1 MAQTELGDFPLVAT
15 IDLGS
20 NSFHMVLARV
30 DHGEIRILERLGE
43 KVQLGAG
50 LDEQG
55 ILNEEAMQRGLDC
68 LRRFAQL
75 INGLP
80 AGAVRIVATNTLR
93 VARNRDVFINRVK
106 DVLGHRVD
114 VISGREEA
122 RLIYLGVAHTLADD
136 AGKRLVVDIGGG
148 STEFIV
154 GERFESILRESLH
167 IGCVSFG
174 QQFFAD
180 GRISP
185 ARYARAYTAARLEL
199 MPIEQSIQRLGWQ
212 EAVGASGTIRAIGQ
226 CLRGG
231 GLTDGEVTREGLQWL
246 KRKVLKASQVDKLD
260 LPGLKADRRPIL
272 PSGLAI
278 LEALFDAL
286 DVQRMEHSEGALREG
301 VLYEIFGRREHED
314 VRERTLTALVE
325 RCHVDT
331 EQAAR
336 VESKALSLLGK
347 VAESWGL
354 TDSKHAD
361 LLRWA
366 ARVHEVGMDIAHSQ
380 YHKHGAYLIEHA
392 DLPGFSRQEQL
403 HMSLLVRGHRRN
415 LPGEDRMTELGEEG
429 PPLRRLCML
438 LRLAILYHHIRGY
451 QEMPELEVTAR
462 AKQLTLRFPAGWL
475 KANPLT
481 QADFAQEARFWAK
494 IGYTLTVR

>member
-1 MAQTELGDFPLVAT
+1 MAQKEQLDSPLVAT

-30 DHGEIRILERLGE
+30 DHGEVRLLERLGE
-43 KVQLGAG
+43 KVQLATG
-50 LDEQG
+50 LDEHND
-55 ILNEEAMQRGLDC
+55 LSDEAMQRGLDC

-93 VARNRDVFINRVK
+93 VARNRAVFIRQVK
-106 DVLGHRVD
+106 DILGHRVD

-154 GERFESILRESLH
+154 GERFESLLRESLP
-167 IGCVSFG
+167 IGCVSFA

-180 GRISP
+180 GVISER
-185 ARYARAYTAARLEL
+185 AYAQAYTAARLEL
-199 MPIEQSIQRLGWQ
+199 MPIEQGIQRMGWA
-212 EAVGASGTIRAIGQ
+212 EAVGASGTIRVIGQ
-226 CLRGG
+226 CIRAA
-231 GLTDGEVTREGLQWL
+231 GLSNGEVTREGVQWL
-246 KRKVLKASQVDKLD
+246 KRKVLKAGSVDKLT
-260 LPGLKADRRPIL
+260 LTGLKAERRNIL

-286 DVQRMEHSEGALREG
+286 DVQTMVYSEGALREG
-301 VLYEIFGRREHED
+301 VLYELLGRHQHED
-314 VRERTLTALVE
+314 VRERSVSALAE
-325 RCHVDT
+325 RSHVDQ

-336 VESKALSLLGK
+336 VESKALSLLSK
-347 VAESWGL
+347 VAGPWDL
-354 TDSKHAD
+354 ADSKQAD

-366 ARVHEVGMDIAHSQ
+366 ARLHEVGLDIAHSQ

-392 DLPGFSRQEQL
+392 DMPGFSRQEQQ
-403 HMSLLVRGHRRN
+403 SLALMVRGHRRN
-415 LPGEDRMTELGEEG
+415 LPNDERVAELGEDG
-429 PPLRRLCML
+429 PALRRLCML

-451 QEMPELEVTAR
+451 QDMPELEAE
-462 AKQLTLRFPAGWL
+462 ADKKSLTLSFPSGWL
-475 KANPLT
+475 EQNPLT
-481 QADFAQEARFWAK
+481 QADFAQESQYWAK
-494 IGYTLTVR
+494 IGYKLTVC

>member
-1 MAQTELGDFPLVAT
+1 MAQTEQADFPLVAT

-50 LDEQG
+50 LDEKTN
-55 ILNEEAMQRGLDC
+55 LSEDAMQRGVDC

-93 VARNRDVFINRVK
+93 VAHNRDVFINRVK

-148 STEFIV
+148 STEFII
-154 GERFESILRESLH
+154 GERFESVVRESLH
-167 IGCVSFG
+167 FGCVSYG
-174 QQFFAD
+174 QKFFED
-180 GRISP
+180 GRISSSG
-185 ARYARAYTAARLEL
+185 YNQAYTAARLEL
-199 MPIEQSIQRLGWQ
+199 MRIEQSVQRVGWQ
-212 EAVGASGTIRAIGQ
+212 EAVGASGTIRTIAQ
-226 CLRGG
+226 CLRGAE
-231 GLTDGEVTREGLQWL
+231 LSNGEVHREGLQWL
-246 KRKVLKASQVDKLD
+246 KRKVLKVNHVDKLS
-260 LPGLKADRRPIL
+260 LQGLKAERRPIL
-272 PSGLAI
+272 PAGLAI

-286 DVQRMEHSEGALREG
+286 QVQSMDLSEGALREG
-301 VLYEIFGRREHED
+301 VLYELFGRHQHED
-314 VRERTLTALVE
+314 VRERTLSALAE
-325 RCHVDT
+325 RSHVDA

-336 VESKALSLLGK
+336 VEQKALSLLSK
-347 VAESWGL
+347 VAEPWGL

-361 LLRWA
+361 LLSWA
-366 ARVHEVGMDIAHSQ
+366 ARVHEIGMDIAHSQ

-392 DLPGFSRQEQL
+392 DLPGFSRQEQQA
-403 HMSLLVRGHRRN
+403 MALLVRVHRRN
-415 LPGEDRMTELGEEG
+415 LPGEDRVAEVGEDG
-429 PPLRRLCML
+429 PALRRLCML
-438 LRLAILYHHIRGY
+438 LRLAILYHHIRGF
-451 QEMPELEVTAR
+451 QDMPELQVEAR
-462 AKQLTLRFPAGWL
+462 DTQLTLRFPPGWL

-481 QADFAQEARFWAK
+481 QADFAQESQYWAK
-494 IGYTLTVR
+494 IGYTLTAR